1 MSDRNKSGERKKLE
15 VRCSCCEALLTVDGE
30 SGEVLF
36 SKQPARKSVSFEDAV
51 REVEKR
57 RETAADRFD
66 QAFQKEQGRK
76 ELIDLKF
83 REAMER
89 ADELETPVR
98 DIDLD

>member
-1 MSDRNKSGERKKLE
+1 MAQRKKIE
-15 VRCSCCEALLTVDGE
+15 VRCTCCEATLTVDAT

-36 SKQPARKSVSFEDAV
+36 TKQPAKKSVSFEDAV
-51 REVEKR
+51 QQVRKHQ
-57 RETAADRFD
+57 ETASDRFD
-66 QAFQKEQGRK
+66 QAFAKEKGRK

>member
-1 MSDRNKSGERKKLE
+1 MSEKKKLE
-15 VRCSCCEALLTVDGE
+15 VRCPCCDATLTLDAA

-36 SKQPARKSVSFEDAV
+36 SKQAARKSVSFEDAV

-57 RETAADRFD
+57 RETASERFD
-66 QAFQKEQGRK
+66 QAFEREKGRK
-76 ELIDLKF
+76 ELIDMKF

-89 ADELETPVR
+89 SDELEMPVR